1 MSKGTNLSRVITMVI
16 LLIASI
22 GILFAVVNF
31 NKKEVVVL
39 ESGKAAPDFT
49 LQTVDGQNVKLSD
62 LKGKVVVV
70 NFWATWCE
78 PCRQEMPAI
87 EKAYEHYKDQGLVV
101 LGVNL
106 KENNVSVKGFAE
118 NYHLTFPIVMDK
130 DGSVAVDT
138 YKVKPIP
145 TSFFIDRQG
154 ILRQKVEQ
162 PMTELFLQN
171 TLEPLLADGR

>member
-1 MSKGTNLSRVITMVI
+1 MSKGTNLSRVITIVI

-31 NKKEVVVL
+31 NKQEVVVL
-39 ESGKAAPDFT
+39 EPGKAAPDFT
-49 LQTVDGQNVKLSD
+49 LQTLDGKTVTLSD

-70 NFWATWCE
+70 NFWASWCE

-87 EKAYEHYKDQGLVV
+87 EKAYETYKDQGLVV

-106 KENNVSVKGFAE
+106 RENNVSVKGFVDM
-118 NYHLTFPIVMDK
+118 HKLTFPILMDK
-130 DGSVAVDT
+130 DNSVAVDT

-145 TSFFIDRQG
+145 TTFFIDRQG
-154 ILRQKVEQ
+154 ILQLKMEQ
-162 PMTELFLQN
+162 PMTYQFLEN
-171 TLEPLLADGR
+171 NLEPLLADRR